1 MQKWLSGRR
10 RTIGNRVGVDS
21 VSRVQIP
28 PSAPRR
34 SKRCI
39 ACSVFFS
46 QSALVPRLLR
56 SKPQPLT
63 RGCDSGSPL
72 RGSFVP
78 LRGKISILTVPSTS
92 SRTSY
97 RPRRLFFALCTKMPA
112 IKTGPEHRSGPV
124 SRFITVNFRASP
136 TLRHRPAPTLSPDQS
151 AVRRRSR
158 CIR

>member
-28 PSAPRR
+28 PSAPRW

-39 ACSVFFS
+39 C
-46 QSALVPRLLR
+46 LLR
-56 SKPQPLT
+56 LFLVRAPSC
-63 RGCDSGSPL
+63 RGSSVPNRNRL
-72 RGSFVP
+72 RGAVIRVRRCAAVLSRYGGDIHFNRPFHVVADV
-78 LRGKISILTVPSTS
+78 LS
-92 SRTSY
+92 SAAA
-97 RPRRLFFALCTKMPA
+97 FFALCTKMPA
-112 IKTGPEHRSGPV
+112 IKTGPEQRSGPV
-124 SRFITVNFRASP
+124 SRFITVSFRASP